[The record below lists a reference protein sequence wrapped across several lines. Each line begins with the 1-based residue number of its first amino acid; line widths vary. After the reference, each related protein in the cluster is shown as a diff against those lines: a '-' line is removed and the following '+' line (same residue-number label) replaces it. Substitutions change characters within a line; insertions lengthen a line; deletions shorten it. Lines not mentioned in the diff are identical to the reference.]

1 MEQMGFRCTLLEITE
16 VDYFFNYDFDYS
28 KEFSNKLMY
37 QFMHELKVDSDTENL
52 IINLSIR
59 YMAEEERLVQNTVRV
74 VYNIPNVSDVV
85 AIEGNKIQALQPKL
99 LNKLLM
105 TTIDIARGFLMKN
118 LSQTPL
124 RPCGEEVSCHEY
136 MLVLVYAYRDQS
148 S

>member
-1 MEQMGFRCTLLEITE
+1 MEQLGFRCTLLEITE

-124 RPCGEEVSCHEY
+124 RQYVFPLVEVDLFRKHK
-136 MLVLVYAYRDQS
+136 
-148 S
+148 

>member
-1 MEQMGFRCTLLEITE
+1 MEQMGFRCTLLEIKE

-28 KEFSNKLMY
+28 KEFSNKLMF

-59 YMAEEERLVQNTVRV
+59 YMVEEERLVQNTVRV

-124 RPCGEEVSCHEY
+124 RQFVFPLVEVDLFRKHK
-136 MLVLVYAYRDQS
+136 
-148 S
+148 

>member
-124 RPCGEEVSCHEY
+124 RQYVFPLVEVDLFRKHK
-136 MLVLVYAYRDQS
+136 
-148 S
+148 

>member
-124 RPCGEEVSCHEY
+124 RQFVFPLVEVDLFRKHK
-136 MLVLVYAYRDQS
+136 
-148 S
+148 

>member
-1 MEQMGFRCTLLEITE
+1 MEQMGFICTLLEITE

-124 RPCGEEVSCHEY
+124 RQFVFPLVEVDLFRKHK
-136 MLVLVYAYRDQS
+136 
-148 S
+148 

>member
-1 MEQMGFRCTLLEITE
+1 
-16 VDYFFNYDFDYS
+16 
-28 KEFSNKLMY
+28 
-37 QFMHELKVDSDTENL
+37 
-52 IINLSIR
+52 
-59 YMAEEERLVQNTVRV
+59 MAEEERLVQNTVRV

-124 RPCGEEVSCHEY
+124 RQFVFPLVEVDLFRKHK
-136 MLVLVYAYRDQS
+136 
-148 S
+148 